1 MPYRLLKFGLSSA
14 YPESRMFPEPGPL
27 RDAYDVVIIGGGG
40 HGLGAAYYLAKEFG
54 ITNVAVLEK
63 GYLGRGGTGRN
74 TAIVRSNYLT
84 PQGAA
89 FYQASVDLFQDL
101 SRQLDLNLFYSE
113 RGHFTLAHSQAS
125 LRTQRWRAEVNKQ
138 LGIDSE
144 LVTPSEIK
152 QMVPEIDLQCGGHQ
166 PPIFGALYHPPGAI
180 ARHDAVAWGYARGA
194 GQSGAE
200 IHQQTEVTDIEI
212 RDGAVCGVH
221 TNKGFI
227 KTQKVLS
234 AVAGWTTSITEMVG
248 LRTPLV
254 IHPLQALV
262 TEPLKPWLNHIVVS
276 ASLHLYVSQ
285 SSRGELV
292 AGASLDPYELI
303 SMRSSLDF
311 AEGTAGHLMDLF
323 PMLGD
328 MKVLRQWA
336 GLCDMTPDFSPIMG
350 TTPIEGFYLDAGW
363 GTWGFKATP
372 ISGLTMAHTI
382 ATGENHSLIQPFN
395 VSRFLDFKLVGEK
408 GAASVGH

>member
-1 MPYRLLKFGLSSA
+1 
-14 YPESRMFPEPGPL
+14 MFPVQGEL

-40 HGLGAAYYLAKEFG
+40 HGLAAAHYLATEFG

-84 PQGAA
+84 PQGAS
-89 FYQASVDLFQDL
+89 FYQASVELFQDL

-113 RGHFTLAHSQAS
+113 RGHFTLAHSPAS

-144 LVTPSEIK
+144 LITPNEVK
-152 QMVPEIDLQCGGHQ
+152 KMVPEIDLQCGGHQ
-166 PPIFGALYHPPGAI
+166 PPIHGALYHPPGAI
-180 ARHDAVAWGYARGA
+180 ARHDAVAWGYARRA
-194 GQSGAE
+194 GESGVE
-200 IHQQTEVTDIEI
+200 IHQQTAVTDIEI

-227 KTQKVLS
+227 KTEKVLS
-234 AVAGWTTSITEMVG
+234 AVAGWTTEITQMVG

-254 IHPLQALV
+254 IHPLQAMV
-262 TEPLKPWLNHIVVS
+262 TEPLKPWLNKIVVS

-311 AEGTAGHLMDLF
+311 AEGTAGHLIDLF

-328 MKVLRQWA
+328 VKVLRQWA

-350 TTPIEGFYLDAGW
+350 TTPIRGFYLDAGW

-372 ISGLTMAHTI
+372 ISGLTMAHTV
-382 ATGENHSLIQPFN
+382 ATGHDHELIEPFN
-395 VSRFLDFKLVGEK
+395 VSRFSNFQLVGEK

>member
-1 MPYRLLKFGLSSA
+1 MPYRLLKFGLSSE

-27 RDAYDVVIIGGGG
+27 RDSYDVIIIGGGG
-40 HGLGAAYYLAKEFG
+40 HGLGAAYYLAKEHG

-84 PQGAA
+84 PQGAE
-89 FYQASVDLFQDL
+89 FYQASVDLFQGL
-101 SRQLDLNLFYSE
+101 SHELDLNLFYSE
-113 RGHFTLAHSQAS
+113 RGHFTMAHSQAS

-144 LVTPSEIK
+144 LVTPAEIK
-152 QMVPEIDLQCGGHQ
+152 QMVPEIDLHCGGDQ
-166 PPIFGALYHPPGAI
+166 PPIHGALYHPPGAI

-194 GQSGAE
+194 GQRGVE
-200 IHQQTEVTDIEI
+200 IHQQTAVTGIEV

-221 TNKGFI
+221 TDKGFI

-311 AEGTAGHLMDLF
+311 AEGTAGHLIDLF

-328 MKVLRQWA
+328 IKVLRQWA

-350 TTPIEGFYLDAGW
+350 TTPVEGFYLDAGW

-372 ISGLTMAHTI
+372 ISGLTMAHTV
-382 ATGENHSLIQPFN
+382 ATGQDHALIQPFN

>member
-101 SRQLDLNLFYSE
+101 SRQLDLNIFYSE

>member
-1 MPYRLLKFGLSSA
+1 MPYRLLKFGLSNE
-14 YPESRMFPEPGPL
+14 YPESRMFPEPGPM
-27 RDAYDVVIIGGGG
+27 RDSYDVVIIGGGG
-40 HGLGAAYYLAKEFG
+40 HGLGAAYYLAKEHG

-63 GYLGRGGTGRN
+63 GYIGRGGTGRN

-84 PQGAA
+84 PQGAE
-89 FYQASVDLFQDL
+89 FYQASVDLFRGL
-101 SRQLDLNLFYSE
+101 SRELDLNLFYSE
-113 RGHFTLAHSQAS
+113 RGHFTMAHSQAS

-138 LGIDSE
+138 LGIESE
-144 LVTPSEIK
+144 LVTPAEIK
-152 QMVPEIDLQCGGHQ
+152 QMVPEIDLRCGGDQ
-166 PPIFGALYHPPGAI
+166 PPIHGALYHPPGAI

-194 GQSGAE
+194 GQHGVE
-200 IHQQTEVTDIEI
+200 IHQQTAVTDIEI

-221 TNKGFI
+221 TDKGFI
-227 KTQKVLS
+227 KTKKVLS
-234 AVAGWTTSITEMVG
+234 AVAGWTNSITEMVG

-311 AEGTAGHLMDLF
+311 AEGTAGHLIDLF

-328 MKVLRQWA
+328 IKVLRQWA

-372 ISGLTMAHTI
+372 ISGLTMAHTV
-382 ATGENHSLIQPFN
+382 ATGQDHALIEPFN

>member
-1 MPYRLLKFGLSSA
+1 
-14 YPESRMFPEPGPL
+14 MFPVQGEL

-40 HGLGAAYYLAKEFG
+40 HGLAAAHYLATEFG

-84 PQGAA
+84 PQGAS
-89 FYQASVDLFQDL
+89 FYQASVELFQDL

-113 RGHFTLAHSQAS
+113 RGHFTLAHSPAS

-144 LVTPSEIK
+144 LITPEEVRK
-152 QMVPEIDLQCGGHQ
+152 MVPEIDLQCGGHQ
-166 PPIFGALYHPPGAI
+166 PPIHGALYHPPGAI
-180 ARHDAVAWGYARGA
+180 ARHDAVAWGYARRA
-194 GQSGAE
+194 GEAGVE
-200 IHQQTEVTDIEI
+200 IHQQTAVTDIEI

-227 KTQKVLS
+227 KTETVLS
-234 AVAGWTTSITEMVG
+234 AVAGWTTEITQMVG

-254 IHPLQALV
+254 IHPLQAMV
-262 TEPLKPWLNHIVVS
+262 TEPLKPWLDKIVVS

-311 AEGTAGHLMDLF
+311 AEGTAGHLIDLF

-328 MKVLRQWA
+328 VKVLRQWA

-350 TTPIEGFYLDAGW
+350 TTPIRGFYLDAGW

-372 ISGLTMAHTI
+372 ISGLTMAHTL
-382 ATGENHSLIQPFN
+382 ATGRDHELIEPFN
-395 VSRFLDFKLVGEK
+395 VSRFSDFQLVGEK

>member
-1 MPYRLLKFGLSSA
+1 
-14 YPESRMFPEPGPL
+14 MFPEPGPL

>member
-276 ASLHLYVSQ
+276 ASLHLYASQ

-292 AGASLDPYELI
+292 AGASLVPYELI

-382 ATGENHSLIQPFN
+382 ATGENHALIQPFN

>member
-1 MPYRLLKFGLSSA
+1 M
-14 YPESRMFPEPGPL
+14 
-27 RDAYDVVIIGGGG
+27 
-40 HGLGAAYYLAKEFG
+40 
-54 ITNVAVLEK
+54 
-63 GYLGRGGTGRN
+63 
-74 TAIVRSNYLT
+74 
-84 PQGAA
+84 
-89 FYQASVDLFQDL
+89 
-101 SRQLDLNLFYSE
+101 
-113 RGHFTLAHSQAS
+113 
-125 LRTQRWRAEVNKQ
+125 
-138 LGIDSE
+138 GIDSE
-144 LVTPSEIK
+144 LVTPAEIK

-166 PPIFGALYHPPGAI
+166 PPIHGALYHPPGAI

-194 GQSGAE
+194 GQSGVE
-200 IHQQTEVTDIEI
+200 IHQQTAVTDIEI

-254 IHPLQALV
+254 IHPLQAMV
-262 TEPLKPWLNHIVVS
+262 SEPLKPWLNKIVVS

-311 AEGTAGHLMDLF
+311 AEGTAGHLIDLF
-323 PMLGD
+323 PLLGD
-328 MKVLRQWA
+328 VKVLRQWA

-382 ATGENHSLIQPFN
+382 ATGEDQALIRPFH
-395 VSRFLDFKLVGEK
+395 VSRFLNFKLVGEK

>member
-1 MPYRLLKFGLSSA
+1 
-14 YPESRMFPEPGPL
+14 MFPEPGPL
-27 RDAYDVVIIGGGG
+27 RDSYDVIIIGGGG
-40 HGLGAAYYLAKEFG
+40 HGLGAAYYLAKEHG

-84 PQGAA
+84 PQGAE
-89 FYQASVDLFQDL
+89 FYQASVDLFQGL
-101 SRQLDLNLFYSE
+101 SHELDLNLFYSE
-113 RGHFTLAHSQAS
+113 RGHFTMAHSQAS

-144 LVTPSEIK
+144 LVTPAEIK
-152 QMVPEIDLQCGGHQ
+152 QMVPEIDLHCGGDQ
-166 PPIFGALYHPPGAI
+166 PPIHGALYHPPGAI

-194 GQSGAE
+194 GQRGVE
-200 IHQQTEVTDIEI
+200 IHQQTAVSGIEV

-221 TNKGFI
+221 TEKGFI

-234 AVAGWTTSITEMVG
+234 AVAGWTTSITDMVG

-311 AEGTAGHLMDLF
+311 AEGTAGHLIDLF

-328 MKVLRQWA
+328 IKVLRQWA

-372 ISGLTMAHTI
+372 ISGLTMAHTV
-382 ATGENHSLIQPFN
+382 ATGQDHALIQPFN

>member
-1 MPYRLLKFGLSSA
+1 
-14 YPESRMFPEPGPL
+14 MFPEPGPL
-27 RDAYDVVIIGGGG
+27 RDSYDVIIIGGGG
-40 HGLGAAYYLAKEFG
+40 HGLGAAYYLAKEHG

-84 PQGAA
+84 PQGAE
-89 FYQASVDLFQDL
+89 FYQASVDLFQGL
-101 SRQLDLNLFYSE
+101 SRELDLNLFYSE
-113 RGHFTLAHSQAS
+113 RGHFTMAHSQAS

-144 LVTPSEIK
+144 LVTPAEIK
-152 QMVPEIDLQCGGHQ
+152 QMVPEIDLQCGGDQ
-166 PPIFGALYHPPGAI
+166 PPIHGALYHPPGAI

-194 GQSGAE
+194 GQRGVE
-200 IHQQTEVTDIEI
+200 IHQQTAVSGIEV

-221 TNKGFI
+221 TEKGFI

-234 AVAGWTTSITEMVG
+234 AVAGWTTSITDMVG

-311 AEGTAGHLMDLF
+311 AEGTAGHLIDLF

-328 MKVLRQWA
+328 IKVLRQWA

-372 ISGLTMAHTI
+372 ISGLTMAHTV
-382 ATGENHSLIQPFN
+382 ATGQDHALIQPFN

>member
-14 YPESRMFPEPGPL
+14 YPESRMFPVPGPL

-40 HGLGAAYYLAKEFG
+40 HGLAAAYYLAKEYG
-54 ITNVAVLEK
+54 ITNVAVLEQ

-101 SRQLDLNLFYSE
+101 SRQLDFNLFYSQ

-144 LVTPSEIK
+144 LVTPGEIK

-166 PPIFGALYHPPGAI
+166 PPIHGALYHPPGAI

-194 GQSGAE
+194 GQSGVE
-200 IHQQTEVTDIEI
+200 IHQQTAVNDIEI

-254 IHPLQALV
+254 IHPLQAMV
-262 TEPLKPWLNHIVVS
+262 TEPLKPWLNKIVVS

-311 AEGTAGHLMDLF
+311 AEGTAGHLIDLF
-323 PMLGD
+323 PLLGD
-328 MKVLRQWA
+328 VKVLRQWA

-382 ATGENHSLIQPFN
+382 ATGENHTLIRPFH